1 MASITR
7 CPSCGTRFKV
17 VPDQLKVS
25 GGWVRC
31 GHCGDVFD
39 ARLHL
44 DGQALPSRPI
54 TPSPSAPP
62 IPRRPLPAP
71 PSHPAPPA
79 LLPRPASPGAT
90 QVVTPGREEAKP
102 APETT
107 ASATTTVVAV
117 RPVAPQPDG
126 LPHAVRATEV
136 IEGRRTDSAFDRLA
150 PTEAPHAE
158 PEPSSPSIPASPPET
173 GVAPA
178 SSATGLQASAPA
190 EPGFIRQARRRAF
203 WEAPGV
209 RAVLLL
215 MVWVLGLG
223 LLAQWAVHE
232 RDRLAAMHPEMTP
245 WLTRLCEPLGCV
257 VRPWRHL
264 DGVAIDSAVLLLER
278 GDRYRLDVALRNR
291 TPHTLALPALEL
303 QLTDARNQVL
313 ASRVFLPADWPTVPV
328 EVLPGGET
336 LQFALPLELTL
347 PEAPAGYLARVFHP

>member
-7 CPSCGTRFKV
+7 CPSCSTRFKV

-44 DGQALPSRPI
+44 DGQTVPGAARTI
-54 TPSPSAPP
+54 APSPPP
-62 IPRRPLPAP
+62 PAPRRSLTVSLPHPPQSPDPAP
-71 PSHPAPPA
+71 V
-79 LLPRPASPGAT
+79 RAT
-90 QVVTPGREEAKP
+90 QVEVPEPKEGERTPEPTVEA
-102 APETT
+102 A
-107 ASATTTVVAV
+107 AVV
-117 RPVAPQPDG
+117 PVAPKPDG
-126 LPHAVRATEV
+126 LIDGGRAAQATE
-136 IEGRRTDSAFDRLA
+136 GPLTAAAFDA
-150 PTEAPHAE
+150 PVRTEAVQAE
-158 PEPSSPSIPASPPET
+158 EGSSSPSIPSPSRATTSP
-173 GVAPA
+173 PA
-178 SSATGLQASAPA
+178 SSAPEPQEAAPA

-215 MVWVLGLG
+215 MVWLLGLG

-232 RDRLAAMHPEMTP
+232 RDRLAAMHPELTP
-245 WLTRLCEPLGCV
+245 WLIRLCEPLGCAL
-257 VRPWRHL
+257 RPWRHL
-264 DGVAIDSAVLLLER
+264 DGVAIDSAVLVHEG

-291 TPHTLALPALEL
+291 TPHPLALPALEL

-313 ASRVFLPADWPTVPV
+313 ASRVFLPADWPTTSF
-328 EVLPGGET
+328 EALPGGET
-336 LQFALPLELTL
+336 LSLALPLQMKL